1 MSRYL
6 VDRIMNTENV
16 ELLASTEV
24 RELLGEE
31 RLEGILVEDNRSGTH
46 RTLGVR
52 ALFVFIGA
60 EANTGWLQGTVE
72 LDERGFVL
80 TGRELD
86 GSALEE
92 DAWRERS
99 REPYLLETSVPG
111 VFAAGDVRSGS
122 IKRCA
127 SAVGE
132 GAMAVRLVHQYL
144 VDAGVQKA

>member
-1 MSRYL
+1 M
-6 VDRIMNTENV
+6 
-16 ELLASTEV
+16 
-24 RELLGEE
+24 
-31 RLEGILVEDNRSGTH
+31 VEDNRSGER
-46 RTLGVR
+46 RTLGAR

-60 EANTGWLQGTVE
+60 EANTGWLQGAVE

-86 GSALEE
+86 DSALDE
-92 DAWRERS
+92 DDWQERS
-99 REPYLLETSVPG
+99 REPYLLETSLPG

-132 GAMAVRLVHQYL
+132 GSMAVRLVHQYL
-144 VDAGVQKA
+144 ADAGGKESEGSAPHTRGNKVTSTFHLID